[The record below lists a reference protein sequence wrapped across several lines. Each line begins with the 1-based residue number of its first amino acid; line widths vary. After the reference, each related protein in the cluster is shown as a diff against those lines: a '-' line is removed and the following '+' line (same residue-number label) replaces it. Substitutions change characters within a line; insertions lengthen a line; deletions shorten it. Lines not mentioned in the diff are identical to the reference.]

1 MTALIITHGDVDGMT
16 CAAQLIRREHGDY
29 RVQYSNA
36 RWIAGKLHAALKCS
50 PARVYVT
57 DIPADKQAVEE
68 VRALTE
74 AGVQVSWID
83 HHPWH
88 PMVLEELQQLCEHIE
103 YNESLATP
111 AGVLLARWLEPGD
124 QHCARIGGICYA
136 SEKGTP
142 WERDWFRLLSSYVG
156 KCADGV
162 LERFAF
168 DRAFT
173 DDDLQR
179 IEAQVALEE
188 LAGRML
194 ADKPQTAVARGG
206 ATIAVYDISANPGI
220 YLGSKVFAHHAVD
233 YSLIRISVTKW
244 QLAYRPGLADTA
256 KPLAGC
262 QEVSGATLSIAGRP
276 GRLMSIEVISG
287 SVPADIHE
295 QVVSMLSSLL

>member
-29 RVQYSNA
+29 RLQYSNA
-36 RWIAGKLHAALKCS
+36 RWIAGKLRAALKYS
-50 PARVYVT
+50 RARVYVT
-57 DIPADKQAVEE
+57 DIPADELAVEA
-68 VRALTE
+68 VRELSE
-74 AGVQVSWID
+74 AGAEVFWID

-88 PMVLEELQQLCEHIE
+88 PTVLDELQQLCEHIE
-103 YNESLATP
+103 YNDSLATP
-111 AGVLLARWLEPGD
+111 AGVLLSRWLELGD
-124 QHCARIGGICYA
+124 QYCARIGGICYA
-136 SEKGTP
+136 GEKGSP

-162 LERFAF
+162 LERLAF

-173 DDDLQR
+173 DDNLQR

-194 ADKPQTAVARGG
+194 AEKPRTTATRGG
-206 ATIAVYDISANPGI
+206 AIMAVYDTSANPGV
-220 YLGSKVFAHHAVD
+220 YLGGKVFAHHAVD
-233 YSLIRISVTKW
+233 YSLIRISATKW
-244 QLAYRPGLADTA
+244 QLAYRPGRADTA
-256 KPLAGC
+256 KPLVGH
-262 QEVSGATLSIAGRP
+262 QEVSGAMINIAGRP
-276 GRLMSIEVISG
+276 GRLMSIELTSE